1 MQIWNILSKKME
13 EVGSYLNNK
22 KAVAENISRVNEVWN
37 SISGLPM
44 DLSPDRRFV
53 SEVEV
58 SIGGKGDKERKLY
71 LFNDTLIISKPKKG
85 LFNSKEKIDVIF
97 QLGHVSL
104 NWSEGKQLTIS
115 YNESEALY
123 TLHFPDPQM
132 KKEWAT
138 LIEETVK
145 KYKEKTSTIKF
156 QDTSI
161 DDNNTPPPIK
171 GRGFHTLRKLSSIVL
186 VQEDEKEDIE
196 IDNNEIDKDENEEGG
211 DSRPRTQRHNNEL
224 PKRVIRRSLSLP
236 SITDIFNVDIQN
248 VQIEDVNT
256 YHIND
261 NSTNEDSSVEV

>member
-1 MQIWNILSKKME
+1 LKKR
-13 EVGSYLNNK
+13 S
-22 KAVAENISRVNEVWN
+22 
-37 SISGLPM
+37 
-44 DLSPDRRFV
+44 
-53 SEVEV
+53 
-58 SIGGKGDKERKLY
+58 
-71 LFNDTLIISKPKKG
+71 
-85 LFNSKEKIDVIF
+85 
-97 QLGHVSL
+97 
-104 NWSEGKQLTIS
+104 
-115 YNESEALY
+115 
-123 TLHFPDPQM
+123 
-132 KKEWAT
+132 
-138 LIEETVK
+138 K